1 MGRTEQRPSVTVSTF
16 LTLLNSSRVMYFPSW
31 HRRDCEHFPAATPAR
46 LARDS
51 SVDPKALSAVAQW
64 ELPGDGERQLRRL
77 PVVGRRLPSFSVCRP
92 ATGPAEK
99 FTPREVRSHSAIYL
113 RLFTFLELA
122 ASRFDSDPSI
132 SSRIPGPSQ
141 LFAVYSYAPE

>member
-1 MGRTEQRPSVTVSTF
+1 
-16 LTLLNSSRVMYFPSW
+16 MYFPSW
-31 HRRDCEHFPAATPAR
+31 HRGDCEHFPAAIPAR

-51 SVDPKALSAVAQW
+51 SVDHKALSPVAQW

-77 PVVGRRLPSFSVCRP
+77 PVVGRRLPTSH
-92 ATGPAEK
+92 GPAEK

-113 RLFTFLELA
+113 GLFTFLELA

-132 SSRIPGPSQ
+132 IQPSTRPSQ